1 MIRAF
6 FQEKQEV
13 GTGTE
18 TTVRMSDLPAHL
30 EHETALGPETFRS
43 QGRKQ
48 QLTTYSG
55 QAGNL
60 PIGPVSESLEGEH
73 CDLIVDKRGCPI
85 GKRSV
90 DTT

>member
-60 PIGPVSESLEGEH
+60 PIGPVTEPLEGEH